1 MSTTVSDCALSRPCF
16 FPFRTAESGFHSA
29 RSQPLQRL
37 TLIPLPSLAY
47 RPPPSSPPPR
57 RHSPPCMSFPSRLS
71 TLGLPPSLLV
81 TSSSSSFPAVP
92 GFSFP
97 SLVAA
102 SRDPKVSD
110 EQKITER
117 LTFHP
122 EIEIRQSRRRRR
134 RRCGR
139 QAGFSLWKRGK
150 SRGEAE

>member
-1 MSTTVSDCALSRPCF
+1 M
-16 FPFRTAESGFHSA
+16 
-29 RSQPLQRL
+29 
-37 TLIPLPSLAY
+37 
-47 RPPPSSPPPR
+47 
-57 RHSPPCMSFPSRLS
+57 
-71 TLGLPPSLLV
+71 
-81 TSSSSSFPAVP
+81 P

-97 SLVAA
+97 FLVVA

-134 RRCGR
+134 RRRRCGR